1 MRWPKKILY
10 DESHLN
16 DDDDYADDDKDDDD
30 DELYL
35 YEESH
40 LNEDRKEAAKSDDD
54 ASMSLI
60 PTANPHFLKFCN
72 FLIFFI
78 CFLFICV
85 IFLVWSF
92 SNEDRKEAAKSDDD
106 ASMRLIPTA
115 HIFTL
120 ILKSASTKIEF
131 FNRFLLMETGNS
143 CQHLRLLF
151 LLKY

>member
-1 MRWPKKILY
+1 MVFWCMAICKIGYNDEWRRNIFRSPCDFHVGCCMRWPKKILY

-60 PTANPHFLKFCN
+60 PTANPHFLKFA
-72 FLIFFI
+72 IF
-78 CFLFICV
+78 
-85 IFLVWSF
+85 
-92 SNEDRKEAAKSDDD
+92 
-106 ASMRLIPTA
+106 
-115 HIFTL
+115 
-120 ILKSASTKIEF
+120 
-131 FNRFLLMETGNS
+131 
-143 CQHLRLLF
+143 
-151 LLKY
+151 